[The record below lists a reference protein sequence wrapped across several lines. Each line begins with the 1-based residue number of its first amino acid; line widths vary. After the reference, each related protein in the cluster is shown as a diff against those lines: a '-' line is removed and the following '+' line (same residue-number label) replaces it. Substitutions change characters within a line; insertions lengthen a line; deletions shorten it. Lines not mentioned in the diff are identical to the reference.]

1 MRFAASIAGLL
12 TLSPVRAQAA
22 EFDTGSDGVL
32 RWDNT
37 IRTTLGLRLLP
48 ANPALL
54 ANPNADDGD
63 RAFGT
68 GINSE
73 RVDVLSELSVSRGDF
88 GVDASADGWYD
99 AAYHGRNAN
108 NSPATF
114 NPVSVAHNQFPK
126 DVQALQGDTAELG
139 TAYVHDKFGV
149 WGMPL
154 TLRVGRQTLLWG
166 ESLFSTSNGIA
177 AGQAP
182 VDTIKAL
189 SQPLATAKELFL
201 PVAQIVGS
209 LQINPQLQVEA
220 YIQPEWRRDR
230 LPGVAS
236 YFSTADFLDVGG
248 ARLLVG
254 SSALARTA
262 DRTPN
267 GDGQFGAAVQAS
279 SGGADFGFY
288 ALRFDAKS
296 PEIFVLPA
304 AATGT
309 SGGYG
314 LIYPRGIEL
323 YGASTSFYAGDANV
337 AAEVSVRRHMPLAS
351 RLALPPAPGE
361 ADQQG
366 DTPYAAGDTLHGQ
379 LSVVATLAPGRLWQ
393 GAALE
398 AEVAANELLAVTRD
412 PASLAP
418 GLDRFA
424 TTVRVAFTPQYFE
437 VLPHLEL
444 TLPAGFGLNVIGNSS
459 VAGSGQA
466 HAGDLDFGIGFTY
479 RTVWQ
484 AGVNYT
490 HFLGSPAHQP
500 LSDRDFIEVTLT
512 RSF

>member
-1 MRFAASIAGLL
+1 M
-12 TLSPVRAQAA
+12 
-22 EFDTGSDGVL
+22 DM
-32 RWDNT
+32 
-37 IRTTLGLRLLP
+37 
-48 ANPALL
+48 
-54 ANPNADDGD
+54 
-63 RAFGT
+63 
-68 GINSE
+68 
-73 RVDVLSELSVSRGDF
+73 LSELSVSRGDF

-108 NSPATF
+108 DSPRTF
-114 NPVSVAHNQFPK
+114 NPVSVEHDQFPK
-126 DVQALQGDTAELG
+126 DVQALQGGTAELG
-139 TAYVHDKFGV
+139 TAYVHDKFAV

-209 LQINPQLQVEA
+209 LQVTSQLQVEA
-220 YIQPEWRRDR
+220 YLQPEWRRDR

-248 ARLLVG
+248 ERLLVG

-262 DRTPN
+262 DRTPG

-296 PEIFVLPA
+296 PEIFVTPAPA
-304 AATGT
+304 ANGT
-309 SGGYG
+309 PGSYG

-337 AAEVSVRRHMPLAS
+337 AAEVSLRRHMPLAS
-351 RLALPPAPGE
+351 RLTLPLAPSDSGQPE
-361 ADQQG
+361 GGQPGSA
-366 DTPYAAGDTLHGQ
+366 PYAAGDTLHGQ
-379 LSVVATLAPGRLWQ
+379 MSLVSTLPPGRLWQ
-393 GAALE
+393 GASVE

-412 PASLAP
+412 PASLAG
-418 GLDRFA
+418 GLNRFA
-424 TTVRVAFTPQYFE
+424 TTLRVAFMPQYFE
-437 VLPHLEL
+437 VLPHLEV

-466 HAGDLDFGIGFTY
+466 HAGDLDFGIGLTY

-490 HFLGSPAHQP
+490 HFLGSPVHQP
-500 LSDRDFIEVTLT
+500 LSDRDFIEVTVT